1 MKRLHST
8 ALVLLFTALLAAP
21 LGGKAA
27 AAANPI
33 APTNAPAASVTVS
46 TGLPPASYLQ
56 TIKTLQENKYGE
68 NEIKSF
74 VYQVFSL
81 FDRHAEISQLLLL
94 FAEDINMVVP
104 EGKIT
109 SHQEF
114 EKWYRDIGLRYQSNA
129 HQIERIVTTD
139 GKVLSSAHIDAVVTA
154 LATEIETVGAT
165 QLGSTVGTTPLS
177 TVTSAWSADATVSG
191 LIVAM
196 AAMAPPAASTTLTP
210 ADYQN
215 RIGAIYAANVM
226 N

>member
-1 MKRLHST
+1 MKLFSQT
-8 ALVLLFTALLAAP
+8 ALALLFSALLALPISGTAD
-21 LGGKAA
+21 

-33 APTNAPAASVTVS
+33 TPTTAPSNVAVSSGAPPAA
-46 TGLPPASYLQ
+46 YLQ

-94 FAEDINMVVP
+94 FAEDITMVVP

-129 HQIERIVTTD
+129 HQIERLDVQIPAKGDYRVDLTVNWQALGID
-139 GKVLSSAHIDAVVTA
+139 GKYTSHRLRQQWKIVDGGGYWPRIVSYIVEPAH
-154 LATEIETVGAT
+154 
-165 QLGSTVGTTPLS
+165 
-177 TVTSAWSADATVSG
+177 
-191 LIVAM
+191 
-196 AAMAPPAASTTLTP
+196 
-210 ADYQN
+210 
-215 RIGAIYAANVM
+215 
-226 N
+226 